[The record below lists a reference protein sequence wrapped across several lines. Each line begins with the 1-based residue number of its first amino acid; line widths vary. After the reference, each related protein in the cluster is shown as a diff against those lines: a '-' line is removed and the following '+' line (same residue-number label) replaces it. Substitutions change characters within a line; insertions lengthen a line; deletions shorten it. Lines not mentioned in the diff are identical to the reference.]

1 MRVAFA
7 IEPLVSVAV
16 HRQRVMMGARGVL
29 VLEVRELDFKGCS
42 ARKYGTALELMD
54 VVRS

>member
-1 MRVAFA
+1 MAFA

-29 VLEVRELDFKGCS
+29 VLEVRELDFMGCS